1 MRTYTDLTTIYPS
14 KSLRFGKYGITVYNN
29 KNYVDRSIQKFY
41 GIEYDNSKIYK
52 MVSLYKES
60 EDSKYPFIVMSTSK
74 LEQLIYQNFIDNAT
88 GDVLIF
94 GLGLGFIIFP
104 LLTDESITSITV
116 IDNDVDIIN
125 TVSPIIEKYDVHNKL
140 QVVEG
145 DLYTYHQQIPNE
157 KYDYIYFDI
166 WSILT
171 SDIAVEAT
179 ALSLLYEKNKKT
191 DSSVI
196 DYCCSD
202 LFGSKNSNKIS
213 NIRI

>member
-1 MRTYTDLTTIYPS
+1 MRTYTDLTTIYTS
-14 KSLRFGKYGITVYNN
+14 RLLRFGEYGIAVHDS
-29 KNYVDRSIQKFY
+29 KNYVEPSIQKFY
-41 GIEYDNSKIYK
+41 GIEHDNSKIYK
-52 MVSLYKES
+52 TVSLVKELK
-60 EDSKYPFIVMSTSK
+60 DSKYPFIVMSTSK

-171 SDIAVEAT
+171 GDIAVEAT

-202 LFGSKNSNKIS
+202 LFWV
-213 NIRI
+213 

>member
-1 MRTYTDLTTIYPS
+1 
-14 KSLRFGKYGITVYNN
+14 
-29 KNYVDRSIQKFY
+29 
-41 GIEYDNSKIYK
+41 
-52 MVSLYKES
+52 
-60 EDSKYPFIVMSTSK
+60 MSTSK

-104 LLTDESITSITV
+104 LLTDESITSVTV

-125 TVSPIIEKYDVHNKL
+125 TVSPIIEKYDVYNKL
-140 QVVEG
+140 QIVEG
-145 DLYTYHQQIPNE
+145 DLNTYHQQIPTE

-171 SDIAVEAT
+171 SDIVTEAT

-191 DSSVI
+191 DLSVI

-213 NIRI
+213 NVRI